1 MSVGIPTGEATIQP
15 RTARSLCVAM
25 RIASL
30 IGLRARC
37 VVWASVSNNN
47 FCYKESQ
54 VELETTVRIKK
65 KTAER
70 LRDHC
75 RKDGRFVGYFVD
87 KAVNEALDRVKD
99 NGKKKQ

>member
-1 MSVGIPTGEATIQP
+1 M
-15 RTARSLCVAM
+15 
-25 RIASL
+25 
-30 IGLRARC
+30 
-37 VVWASVSNNN
+37 
-47 FCYKESQ
+47 
-54 VELETTVRIKK
+54 ELETTVRIKK